1 MYPMVNVKGTIFDLE
16 ETEQKV
22 CKNGQTL
29 QIRKAVFKGS
39 TDCIPI
45 TFSCNNVSN
54 ISEAKG
60 YQVTSV
66 HVSFFQAQKLLRAP
80 ETTVITEDYNFKY
93 NVAEV
98 ESSN

>member
-66 HVSFFQAQKLLRAP
+66 HASFFQAQKLLRAT